1 MTRKEAALIIRSIAF
16 STYSF
21 EDEDEAML
29 MQEIKMKLMNIHP
42 EQMEAQRKGE
52 RLRVIINILLITS
65 IAFLLLG
72 SLAFVLFGK

>member
-1 MTRKEAALIIRSIAF
+1 MTRKEAALILRAIAM
-16 STYSF
+16 TEYKY
-21 EDEDEAML
+21 EDEDEVMM